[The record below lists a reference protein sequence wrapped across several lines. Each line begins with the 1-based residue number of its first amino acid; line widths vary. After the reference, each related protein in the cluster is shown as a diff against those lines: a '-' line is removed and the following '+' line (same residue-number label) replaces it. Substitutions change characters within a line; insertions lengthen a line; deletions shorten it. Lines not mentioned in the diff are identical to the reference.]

1 MLAMN
6 PMFSVHS
13 SECTWLDQSIKLE
26 TGHIA
31 RQASGAVMVSS
42 GNARL
47 LCTVVV
53 SSEPVEEDFL
63 PLSVHYVEKFS
74 ADGRIPGGFIKRE
87 TKPSDHEV
95 LISRIIDRS
104 IRPFFDKTCRFEIQ
118 VTCTLHSH
126 DATVDTVMLGVV
138 GTSAALGLAGVPFA
152 GPVSGIRVGCENNTW
167 VVLSP
172 DRVKS
177 SSLDLFVAGTK
188 QGIAMVECQT
198 DERNHGDVVDA
209 LSWAHDA
216 LQPLNDLVVSFVDKA
231 GASRHVASDD
241 TCPNDAMYTSPEWDD
256 VCRLTDIKA
265 QKEKLAAMKNDWGV
279 SDAEFMAAWR
289 TKARQ
294 WVASK
299 KVRLDGR
306 ELTDVRPIHCQ
317 TRYLPSCHG
326 SAVFTR
332 GSTQALVSVTLGS
345 SSDAQIVD
353 SVSYSGKEN
362 FLLHYN
368 FPPFSVGETG
378 RIGAPGRRELGHGY
392 LARKGI
398 QPVMPDMSSTVRV
411 VSDIT
416 ESNGSS
422 SMATVCGA
430 CLALFDAGI
439 ALKRPVAGV
448 AMGMIAESDNCV
460 ILTDISGQEDWLG
473 DMDFKV
479 VGTEKGITALQMD
492 LKGQALS
499 RNFFQK
505 ALDQAHDGLM
515 HILTTMRN
523 QSLSLPATDNPNA
536 PAFGTVTV
544 SKDMI
549 GAIIGSGGKT
559 IRALCEE
566 TGAKIDIADNG
577 TISIMGA
584 NAASLDHAIRAI
596 NKIVQKPEIG
606 QIYDGT
612 IVGLKDFGAF
622 VDFGFGR
629 DGLLH
634 ISEIG
639 EGKIESI
646 QNFVSEGQSIRVKV
660 VDIDQSGRIKL
671 TCKGVNNVKHL

>member
-1 MLAMN
+1 
-6 PMFSVHS
+6 
-13 SECTWLDQSIKLE
+13 
-26 TGHIA
+26 
-31 RQASGAVMVSS
+31 
-42 GNARL
+42 
-47 LCTVVV
+47 
-53 SSEPVEEDFL
+53 
-63 PLSVHYVEKFS
+63 
-74 ADGRIPGGFIKRE
+74 
-87 TKPSDHEV
+87 
-95 LISRIIDRS
+95 
-104 IRPFFDKTCRFEIQ
+104 
-118 VTCTLHSH
+118 
-126 DATVDTVMLGVV
+126 
-138 GTSAALGLAGVPFA
+138 
-152 GPVSGIRVGCENNTW
+152 
-167 VVLSP
+167 
-172 DRVKS
+172 
-177 SSLDLFVAGTK
+177 
-188 QGIAMVECQT
+188 
-198 DERNHGDVVDA
+198 
-209 LSWAHDA
+209 
-216 LQPLNDLVVSFVDKA
+216 
-231 GASRHVASDD
+231 
-241 TCPNDAMYTSPEWDD
+241 
-256 VCRLTDIKA
+256 
-265 QKEKLAAMKNDWGV
+265 
-279 SDAEFMAAWR
+279 
-289 TKARQ
+289 
-294 WVASK
+294 
-299 KVRLDGR
+299 
-306 ELTDVRPIHCQ
+306 
-317 TRYLPSCHG
+317 
-326 SAVFTR
+326 
-332 GSTQALVSVTLGS
+332 
-345 SSDAQIVD
+345 
-353 SVSYSGKEN
+353 VSYSGKEN

-584 NAASLDHAIRAI
+584 NAASLDHAIRSI